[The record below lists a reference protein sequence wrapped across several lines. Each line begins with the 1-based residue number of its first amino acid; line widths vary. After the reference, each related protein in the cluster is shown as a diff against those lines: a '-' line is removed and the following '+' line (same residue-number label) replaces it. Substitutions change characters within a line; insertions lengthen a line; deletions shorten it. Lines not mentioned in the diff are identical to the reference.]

1 MKRIKINDKDYEI
14 ITNDNNCLNIGEL
27 TDKMTEYFDDFD
39 YVFGDYAYEKLR
51 LKGFYESSNKKAK
64 KINDIKY
71 VDSYKKDYCCYGSK
85 TFLIKKIN

>member
-51 LKGFYESSNKKAK
+51 LKVLYE
-64 KINDIKY
+64 
-71 VDSYKKDYCCYGSK
+71 
-85 TFLIKKIN
+85 